1 MRSVRPT
8 RNKLYLKEKGSN
20 MTKAQQNYLDFLAAI
35 ERVLKKAGNDLPI
48 LLGEAG
54 RVLPEIAGLQSAIRQ
69 CELLVPVVGA
79 FSAGKSSL
87 LNALVGAEL
96 LPVAIT
102 PETAMPTELRYDNR
116 ERLEVVF
123 LDGQTQE
130 FPLGALPSLPSRAQ
144 EIELV
149 RLYAERPALK
159 ALQPLVLVDMPGFN
173 SPLDVHNRAIAH
185 YIGQGAHYLFVVSV
199 EEGALHTQSMRRI
212 EEVVTI
218 GRTFS
223 VCVNKADLRPQQEV
237 EAIRTYIGEQL
248 SEVGLEPAVC
258 IVSQQDVSSV
268 QAMLSTIHPDKLVS
282 NLFRA
287 PLQQFYQTLEAVLQ
301 TAMDALK
308 RDHAE
313 NERTVSELEDA
324 LRELETQRNAQLSAA
339 RSADL
344 ASAVDD
350 VLLGVSNALHL
361 AVDDMA
367 RAALRSQDELGRVVS
382 DEIRASLIL
391 ELKQATDHLSAEVVS
406 QFTQAYASGL
416 RSEIQITE
424 GWAGTVLK
432 GLQEDLL
439 PLLLSSLG
447 SSSGKTLGMAARWL
461 GGAAVVGKMLPH
473 PILKIAAL
481 ILPSLLE
488 HLLGQ
493 VGEGQRLEQAKKAI
507 REELIPDVLRG
518 LRPEVATFLA
528 NANDQA
534 VAAVADAF
542 EQQLQAQQNVL
553 QQAKKH
559 MQAANKDGM
568 HAAVLALRTE
578 VQALARAH
586 QVL

>member
-1 MRSVRPT
+1 
-8 RNKLYLKEKGSN
+8 
-20 MTKAQQNYLDFLAAI
+20 MTKTQQNYLGFLAAI
-35 ERVLKKAGNDLPI
+35 ERMLKQAGNDLPI
-48 LLGEAG
+48 LSEESN
-54 RVLPEIAGLQSAIRQ
+54 RVLPEIASMRTAIQQ

-87 LNALVGAEL
+87 LNSLMGAEL

-123 LDGQTQE
+123 LDGRTQE
-130 FPLGALPSLPSRAQ
+130 FPLEALPSLQSRAH

-159 ALQPLVLVDMPGFN
+159 ALQPLILVDMPGFN

-185 YIGQGAHYLFVVSV
+185 YIGEGAHYLFVVSV

-223 VCVNKADLRPQQEV
+223 VCINKADLRPQQELDG
-237 EAIRTYIGEQL
+237 IRTYIKEQL
-248 SEVGLEPAVC
+248 SDVGLEPAIC
-258 IVSQQDVSSV
+258 LISQQDVSSV
-268 QAMLSTIHPDKLVS
+268 QTMLSTIHPDTLVS

-287 PLQQFYQTLEAVLQ
+287 QLERFYQTLEVVLQ
-301 TAMDALK
+301 MAMDALK
-308 RDHAE
+308 HDHSE
-313 NERTVSELEDA
+313 NERVVSELEEA
-324 LRELETQRNAQLSAA
+324 IRELETQRNAQLSAA
-339 RSADL
+339 RSASL
-344 ASAVDD
+344 AVAVDD
-350 VLLGVSNALHL
+350 VLQSVSNALNL

-367 RAALRSQDELGRVVS
+367 RALLRSQDELGRLVS

-391 ELKQATDHLSAEVVS
+391 GLKLAMDHLSAEVVTQFS
-406 QFTQAYASGL
+406 QASASGL
-416 RSEIQITE
+416 RRNIQISE
-424 GWAGTVLK
+424 GWASTVLK
-432 GLQEDLL
+432 DLQTDLL
-439 PLLLSSLG
+439 PLLLSSIG
-447 SSSGKTLGMAARWL
+447 GNTGKTVGMAARWL
-461 GGAAVVGKMLPH
+461 GKAAIVGRVLPH
-473 PILKIAAL
+473 PILKIAAM
-481 ILPSLLE
+481 ILPPLLD

-493 VGEGQRLEQAKKAI
+493 VSEGQRLEQAKNAV
-507 REELIPDVLRG
+507 REELIPDVLRS

-559 MQAANKDGM
+559 MQAANKDGLR
-568 HAAVLALRTE
+568 AAVLAMLTE
-578 VQALARAH
+578 VQAVARAH